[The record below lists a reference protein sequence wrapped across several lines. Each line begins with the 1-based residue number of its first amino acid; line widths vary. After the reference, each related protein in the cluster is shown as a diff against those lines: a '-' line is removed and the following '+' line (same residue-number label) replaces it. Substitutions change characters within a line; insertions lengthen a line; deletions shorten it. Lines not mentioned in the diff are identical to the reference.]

1 MRLRV
6 EQLSYR
12 YSDQAVIDDISI
24 HVAAGEFVGV
34 VGPNG
39 SGKSTLLKNLY
50 RALKPDTGKILLD
63 GEDYDMLNAKKIAQ
77 KIGVVGQEHMIPF
90 DFNVDEIVAMGRSPY
105 KKLFDMDTKEDRK
118 IVEQALQNVGLTHLA
133 KTNYLN
139 LSGGERQ
146 RVVIARVLA
155 QQTNFL
161 MLDEPTNHLDIQYQ
175 LQMFDLIKGLKLTV
189 VSAIHDLNLAAL
201 YCDRIYIMKEG
212 RIYTSGTPEEVLTP
226 QLLSEV
232 FGIRAHII
240 IHPLTQKVN
249 ITYLPAS
256 IEREGERV

>member
-1 MRLRV
+1 MRLQV
-6 EQLSYR
+6 EQLSYS
-12 YSDQAVIDDISI
+12 YGEQAIIDNISI
-24 HVAAGEFVGV
+24 HVAAGEFVGI

-50 RALKPDTGKILLD
+50 RALKPDKGTILLD
-63 GEDYDMLNAKKIAQ
+63 GDDFKMLNTKKIAK
-77 KIGVVGQEHMIPF
+77 KIGVVGQEHTIPF

-105 KKLFDMDTKEDRK
+105 KKLFDTDTKEDQE
-118 IVEQALQNVGLTHLA
+118 IVEQALHNVGLSHHA

-139 LSGGERQ
+139 LSGGEKQ
-146 RVVIARVLA
+146 RVIIARVLA

-201 YCDRIYIMKEG
+201 YCDRIYVMKEG
-212 RIYTSGTPEEVLTP
+212 KIFTSGTPEEVLTTD
-226 QLLSEV
+226 LLGQV
-232 FGIRAHII
+232 FGIRTHII
-240 IHPLTQKVN
+240 VHPLTKKVN

-256 IEREGERV
+256 I